1 MIELRS
7 VVEKARLIDP
17 EGKAVEQE
25 IEHRI
30 DPLTSGV
37 ASINTALGEKAKA
50 FFLGGGDAALLA
62 DYQEKTRANCPF
74 CSVAGKGTRFP
85 GGFVEGG
92 QLRAGRSVAV
102 PNLFSKAGFDAV
114 AIIDPARHV
123 LFPSQLAREA
133 LADGLRLAREL
144 VKRARS
150 NDAALTHHVA
160 GMNFLPAGGS
170 SMPHPHYQV
179 HVRGVPYSRVTTLLG
194 LCAAFYEKNGRS
206 YWDAL
211 IDKERQL
218 GARYIGKEGRVE
230 WLAAYAPAH
239 QREIWGVIPG
249 ISTLAGITDAD
260 ADGLA
265 AGISRVVSLYES
277 LGSHPFT
284 FALFSSPEADSSRH
298 FALHVRVCSRPPF
311 KPMYSNYDTWFT
323 PKFMGEDVHTQAPE
337 ELAKLVRERW

>member
-17 EGKAVEQE
+17 EGNDVEQE

-30 DPLTSGV
+30 DPLTSAV
-37 ASINTALGEKAKA
+37 ASINAALGEKAKA
-50 FFLGGGDAALLA
+50 FFLGGGDADALG

-74 CSVAGKGTRFP
+74 CSVAGKGTRYP
-85 GGFVEGG
+85 DGFVEGG
-92 QLRAGRSVAV
+92 QLRIGRSVAV
-102 PNLFSKAGFDAV
+102 PNLFSKAGFDSV

-133 LADGLRLAREL
+133 LADGLRVAREL
-144 VKRARS
+144 VARARRG
-150 NDAALTHHVA
+150 DPALVHHVA

-179 HVRGVPYSRVTTLLG
+179 HVRGVPYSRVTALLG
-194 LCAAFYEKNGRS
+194 LGAAFYERNRRS

-230 WLAAYAPAH
+230 WLAAYAPGH

-249 ISTLAGITDAD
+249 ISAISEMTDAD

-265 AGISRVVSLYES
+265 AGISKVVSLYES

-284 FALFSSPEADSSRH
+284 FALFSSPEADSSRR
-298 FALHVRVCSRPPF
+298 FALQVRLCSRPPF

-323 PKFMGEDVHTQAPE
+323 PKFLGDDVHTQAPE
-337 ELAKLVRERW
+337 ELAGLARKRW

>member
-1 MIELRS
+1 MLELRS
-7 VVEKARLIDP
+7 TVEKAHLIDP
-17 EGKAVEQE
+17 EGNAVEQE

-30 DPLTSGV
+30 DPLTSSV
-37 ASINTALGEKAKA
+37 ASINARLGEKAKA
-50 FFLGGGDAALLA
+50 FFLGGGDEKLLA
-62 DYQEKTRANCPF
+62 DYQEKTRASCPF

-85 GGFVEGG
+85 EGFAEGG
-92 QLRAGRSVAV
+92 QLRIGRCVAV
-102 PNLFSKAGFDAV
+102 PNLFAKAGFDCV

-133 LADGLRLAREL
+133 LADGLRVAREL
-144 VKRARS
+144 VARARQS
-150 NDAALTHHVA
+150 DPALKHHVA

-179 HVRGVPYSRVTTLLG
+179 HVRRVPYSRMAALLHLG
-194 LCAAFYEKNGRS
+194 AAFYEKNRRS
-206 YWDAL
+206 YWDVL
-211 IDKERQL
+211 VEEEQKL
-218 GARYIGKEGRVE
+218 GARYIGRQGRVE

-249 ISTLAGITDAD
+249 ISTISELTDAD

-265 AGISRVVSLYES
+265 AGISRVIALYES

-284 FALFSSPEADSSRH
+284 FALLSSPEAAPH
-298 FALHVRVCSRPPF
+298 FALHVKVCSRPPF

-323 PKFMGEDVHTQAPE
+323 PKFMGDDVHTQTPE
-337 ELAKLVRERW
+337 ELAGLVRQRW